1 MATRRSTRAEEI
13 RALLRAQKAG
23 VICTVSAK
31 LGGTPF
37 GSLASYALTARGEP
51 VFLFSALAQHTQNLA
66 ADPRASLFVWDAVAS
81 APGSPGLDD
90 PQQSKRACLAGKVT
104 ALERA
109 EAEAARAVFFA
120 RHPQAEP
127 WLELDFRFYGLAVE
141 EVQFVGG
148 FAQASWIPVEEI
160 LD

>member
-1 MATRRSTRAEEI
+1 MATRRSTRAEET

-23 VICTVSAK
+23 VISTVSAK

-37 GSLASYALTARGEP
+37 GSLASYALDARGQP

-66 ADPRASLFVWDAVAS
+66 ADPRASLFVWDTSAS
-81 APGSPGLDD
+81 PQGSDD
-90 PQQSKRACLAGKVT
+90 PQQAKRACLAGKVS
-104 ALERA
+104 ALDGA
-109 EAEAARAVFFA
+109 DAEAARTAFLA

-127 WLELDFRFYGLAVE
+127 WLQLDFRFYRLAVE

-148 FAQASWIPVEEI
+148 FAQASWIQAEEI